1 MCSLHSLLMT
11 QRNTLFILSNVHM
24 YSWIYYKNIDMK
36 KTLKIFWSLKFGL
49 YGVNLTVCL
58 LLSEKSKYMYWNEH
72 ILPVLCLLK
81 KWAESL
87 IGQSIDISI
96 THSAPLHCVE
106 DLVKKCRTGLIQSFW
121 GFPLVLNWCKEKII
135 PRASS
140 VLNWCLEKTLHELA
154 LFCQHACAYSPF
166 TNFKQHIGV

>member
-11 QRNTLFILSNVHM
+11 QRNTLFILSKVHM

-49 YGVNLTVCL
+49 YG
-58 LLSEKSKYMYWNEH
+58 
-72 ILPVLCLLK
+72 
-81 KWAESL
+81 
-87 IGQSIDISI
+87 IDISI
-96 THSAPLHCVE
+96 THSAHLHCVE
-106 DLVKKCRTGLIQSFW
+106 DLVKKCRSGLIQSFW
-121 GFPLVLNWCKEKII
+121 GFPLVLNWCQEKII

-166 TNFKQHIGV
+166 TNFKF